1 MTCRGRGLRK
11 YAQDLDYDE
20 KLQMIKSYKY
30 RLYPSREQQQKLEET
45 LTTCRFLYNEALAAR
60 IAAYKE
66 EGKTLSYVQQAG
78 ILTQTKNE
86 YQKRVHVNI
95 LQDTLRRLDKAYA
108 AFFRRVKAAKE
119 AAKKAGKKTGKKA
132 GFPRFKPAQRYNSFT
147 FVARGFNL
155 LEDNRLRLS
164 KLRLSKIGDVQIVLH
179 RLPEGTVK
187 TCTLLR
193 DADQWFAIL
202 VCDAPP
208 MQTACEFPDAVI
220 GVDVGLKHFA
230 TLSTGETIANPRHY
244 RASQKKLA
252 RLQKSLS
259 RKKKGSKNRH
269 KARTKVARC
278 HRKIKNQRNDFLHK
292 ESAKLAKTYGTI
304 VFEKLNIKGMVKNRR
319 LAKSI
324 SDAGWSQ
331 FITYAT
337 YKAESAG
344 GRVELVDARN
354 TSQDCSACGAKV
366 PKPLSQRTHSCPWC
380 GLVLD
385 RDLNASLNILNK
397 SLSRRK
403 PSCLSL
409 EAM

>member
-1 MTCRGRGLRK
+1 MMR
-11 YAQDLDYDE
+11 A
-20 KLQMIKSYKY
+20 YKY
-30 RLYPSREQQQKLEET
+30 RIYPNQEQQRRLEET
-45 LTTCRFLYNEALAAR
+45 LTTCRFLYNDALAAR

-66 EGKTLSYVQQAG
+66 EGKSLSYVQQAG
-78 ILTQTKNE
+78 LLTQTKNE
-86 YQKRVHVNI
+86 WQRAVHVNV
-95 LQDTLRRLDKAYA
+95 LQDTLRRLEKSYQS
-108 AFFRRVKAAKE
+108 FFRRVKAGE
-119 AAKKAGKKTGKKA
+119 KA
-132 GFPRFKPAQRYNSFT
+132 GFPRFKPTQRYNSFT
-147 FVARGFNL
+147 FVATGFKL
-155 LEDNRLRLS
+155 LEDSR
-164 KLRLSKIGDVQIVLH
+164 LRLSKIGDIRIVLH
-179 RLPEGTVK
+179 REPEGKIK
-187 TCTLLR
+187 TCSLIR
-193 DADQWFAIL
+193 NADHWYAVLTCECEKELSF
-202 VCDAPP
+202 
-208 MQTACEFPDAVI
+208 CEFPAAVI
-220 GVDVGLKHFA
+220 GVDVGLHHFA
-230 TLSTGETIANPRHY
+230 TLSTGETIENPRCF
-244 RASQKKLA
+244 RASEKKLA

-259 RKKKGSKNRH
+259 RKKKGSRNRH

-278 HRKIKNQRNDFLHK
+278 HRKIRNQRNDFLHK

-304 VFEKLNIKGMVKNRR
+304 VFEKLNIKGMVKNHH

-331 FITYAT
+331 FITFTT

-354 TSQDCSACGAKV
+354 TSQDCSGCGAKV
-366 PKPLSQRTHSCPWC
+366 PKPLSQRTHSCPSC